1 MMRPSQWNRLRR
13 TASIFLVLL
22 TSIVGLGTATAQP
35 AQQAPGPHVSSSP
48 NGLVI
53 NEVADSQTP
62 AQEYFEL
69 YNTGAANIN
78 LSTYV
83 IYDHDGN
90 DPLSTLDDTNI
101 APGQIRA
108 IGPTQLH
115 VPQIGATGLART
127 DFLGLVN
134 TSPSDVVIDV
144 VNWGGAPDIS
154 WPNYDRFASY
164 FFTPGTQ
171 PVLPQDDPKDIQR
184 WPDGN
189 DTDQGSD
196 WKVITRSPG
205 TFSCDDPYE
214 NDNDLSH
221 AVNQNINSTV
231 EHRICPAADSDY
243 VAISMSS
250 AYTYTLQAIA
260 LGTSVDLA
268 TRLYDTNG
276 NILVEDNPSGT
287 RNSTINFGP
296 STAGIYKVQIYDANN
311 GGNIGPDWLYNFI
324 VTQHTVPT
332 ATPTISTSAT
342 PTPAGCGDQYEPD
355 NNIAQ
360 AKNID
365 LNTEQVHTLAMCT
378 PGADVDFVRF
388 AVNGGKVYTLY
399 TKDLS
404 GPVDT
409 VITLYDSAGHAID
422 QNDDCTP
429 GQGLYSCLDHVFPGT
444 GVYYLRIQD
453 KRGLNNPS
461 YHYTVGFSSTGE
473 LPPTGTPTVTPTEN
487 PNSPTPTTGPCEDAY
502 EPDGVAENASLILIN
517 DPNPQHHSIC
527 PQGDADW
534 SRFYARAGKEY
545 TIQTSNLGPGLDT
558 FMFLFDSDMATILA
572 QNDDGGN
579 GLASRIDFFPQRD
592 GWYYVQVKNAGDLGL
607 PEMTYDL
614 SLSVVPGVPQPP
626 GTATP
631 IIAPIETVTG
641 EPNVPTPTTLV
652 GPGPTNPPIP
662 TPTQGSIPPTPAA
675 ESIRSTPSAVPT
687 GEGASTQG
695 QPPENTPAKPTA
707 VPTRQPTQAPVQSA
721 PTSSLPGVP
730 DTGSR
735 APVIVAGAA
744 ASGVQPPSSESLA
757 PMLFRVFYDS
767 NKNDA
772 FDTGEGI
779 RGIGVYF
786 LDTQNNLAP
795 TGSVTTSQSGS
806 GNVVQIPLRP
816 QRVYVPYL
824 DLSMPLTHFP
834 ERELHSL
841 WLPPVKLPT
850 SVP

>member
-1 MMRPSQWNRLRR
+1 MMRPSQRNRFKR
-13 TASIFLVLL
+13 TAAICLVLL
-22 TSIVGLGTATAQP
+22 TSIVGLSTATAQP

-69 YNTGAANIN
+69 YNTGATNIN
-78 LSTYV
+78 LATYF

-90 DPLSTLDDTNI
+90 DPLSNLDDTNI

-108 IGPTQLH
+108 IGPSQLH

-144 VNWGGAPDIS
+144 VNWGNAPDIS

-164 FFTPGTQ
+164 FFIPGTQ

-184 WPDGN
+184 WPDGY
-189 DTDQGSD
+189 DTDQGGD
-196 WKVITRSPG
+196 WAVITRSPG

-214 NDNDLSH
+214 SDNDLQH
-221 AVNQNINSTV
+221 AVNQNINTTNL
-231 EHRICPAADSDY
+231 HRICPAGDNDFIA
-243 VAISMSS
+243 VNMSS
-250 AYTYTLQAIA
+250 AYTYTLQATA
-260 LGTSVDLA
+260 VGTSVDLA

-276 NILVEDNPSGT
+276 NIIVEDNPPGT
-287 RNSTINFGP
+287 RNSTIIFRP
-296 STAGIYKVQIYDANN
+296 STDGTYKVQVYDANN
-311 GGNIGPDWLYNFI
+311 GGNIGPNWLYNFTI
-324 VTQHTVPT
+324 TQQTVPT

-342 PTPAGCGDQYEPD
+342 PTPIGCNDPYEPD
-355 NNIAQ
+355 NNISQ

-365 LNTEQVHTLAMCT
+365 LNTEQVHTLCQSGIT
-378 PGADVDFVRF
+378 GGDVDFVRF
-388 AVNGGKVYTLY
+388 AVNGGKVYNLY

-409 VITLYDSAGHAID
+409 VITLYDGAGHALAE
-422 QNDDCTP
+422 NDDCNP
-429 GQGLYSCLDHVFPGT
+429 GQGLYSCLSYVFPGT
-444 GVYYLRIQD
+444 GVYYLRIRD
-453 KRGLNNPS
+453 KRGLNGPG
-461 YHYTVGFSSTGE
+461 YQYTVGFSSTGE
-473 LPPTGTPTVTPTEN
+473 LPPTGTPTITPTEN

-502 EPDGVAENASLILIN
+502 EPDGVPENASLILIN
-517 DPNPQHHSIC
+517 DPNPQHHSFC

-534 SRFYARAGKEY
+534 VRFYARAGKEY
-545 TIQTSNLGPGLDT
+545 TIQTSNLGPGVDT
-558 FMFLFDSDMATILA
+558 FMFLFDSDMTTILA

-592 GWYYVQVKNAGDLGL
+592 GWYYAQVKNAGDLGA
-607 PEMTYDL
+607 PYMTYDL

-652 GPGPTNPPIP
+652 EATSPPLP
-662 TPTQGSIPPTPAA
+662 TPTEGPIPPTPAV
-675 ESIRSTPSAVPT
+675 ESVGSTPSPKPT
-687 GEGASTQG
+687 DQAKVTQG
-695 QPPENTPAKPTA
+695 QPPENTPAQPTA
-707 VPTRQPTQAPVQSA
+707 VPTLA
-721 PTSSLPGVP
+721 LPGVP
-730 DTGSR
+730 GTGISG
-735 APVIVAGAA
+735 ATIAVGAA
-744 ASGVQPPSSESLA
+744 QGVQPPSGESLA
-757 PMLFRVFYDS
+757 PMLFRIFYDS
-767 NKNDA
+767 NNNDT
-772 FDTGEGI
+772 FDAGEGI
-779 RGIGVYF
+779 RGISVYF

-795 TGSVTTSQSGS
+795 TGSLTTNQSGS
-806 GNVVQIPLRP
+806 GNVVRIPLGP

-824 DLSMPLTHFP
+824 DLNMPLTHFP

-841 WLPPVKLPT
+841 WLPPVQLPT